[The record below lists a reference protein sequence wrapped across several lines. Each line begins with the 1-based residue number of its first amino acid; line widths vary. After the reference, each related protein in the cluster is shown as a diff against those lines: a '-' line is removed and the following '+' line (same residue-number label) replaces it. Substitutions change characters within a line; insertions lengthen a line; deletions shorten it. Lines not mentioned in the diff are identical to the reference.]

1 MKKII
6 ALFLV
11 LCFSL
16 AAAAVLAEDDIGYY
30 LDDHPEAIVY
40 ESTWIAGNGDWRI
53 EVYGEDGGMKLMAV
67 HRLGDNKEDIWEYSA
82 ALDEDGKLTTVP
94 LGLHYRQ
101 DTVTYDLDLT
111 WYEDGDA
118 EFSISEEGKL
128 LWQDDMA
135 ETPDT
140 VVFVQSDSMVNPWIY
155 TDSREEAMEYS
166 GVEFEPP
173 IQEAIPEGY
182 KYVLY
187 AARDGVIRM
196 IFTNGETELAISKS
210 NSFSGLEL
218 SGDFREY
225 SKNWEEHH
233 KGVAIDCYG
242 DGDTINLAYF
252 GTTTTNFSVNVYDT
266 SYKVNEGNGLTIDQ
280 LTSLIS
286 GMQP

>member
-82 ALDEDGKLTTVP
+82 ALDEDGKLTPVP

-128 LWQDDMA
+128 LWKDLKEDAAKDLAFEKIGNFYGSRWMKDDIEVIFWDWYDGQYDIRLYQRGEENEILKDAILKGDYDA
-135 ETPDT
+135 ETDT
-140 VVFVQSDSMVNPWIY
+140 LTGSGGFDN
-155 TDSREEAMEYS
+155 EEPFTVTFSFDENGNIVWTENGESAVLEYS
-166 GVEFEPP
+166 Y
-173 IQEAIPEGY
+173 QT
-182 KYVLY
+182 
-187 AARDGVIRM
+187 D
-196 IFTNGETELAISKS
+196 
-210 NSFSGLEL
+210 
-218 SGDFREY
+218 
-225 SKNWEEHH
+225 
-233 KGVAIDCYG
+233 
-242 DGDTINLAYF
+242 
-252 GTTTTNFSVNVYDT
+252 
-266 SYKVNEGNGLTIDQ
+266 
-280 LTSLIS
+280 
-286 GMQP
+286 